1 MKMNNKK
8 KVLIID
14 DDPDFVIMTKE
25 LLSHGGYEVYTAGS
39 GDEGLEKVRNI
50 ALDLILLDIIMPV
63 KDGLEVLYELRNNFP
78 DIGEIP
84 VIMIT
89 GKKEMESVFQ
99 ARGFGASDYIV
110 KPFNAKEL
118 LEIVAKYIGT

>member
-1 MKMNNKK
+1 MDNKK

-14 DDPDFVIMTKE
+14 DDPDFVAMTKE

-39 GDEGLEKVRNI
+39 GDEGLGKVRNI
-50 ALDLILLDIIMPV
+50 ALDLILLDIIMPE
-63 KDGLEVLYELRNNFP
+63 KDGLEVLYELRNKFP
-78 DIGEIP
+78 DVGEIP
-84 VIMIT
+84 VIMVT

-99 ARGFGASDYIV
+99 ARGFGASGYIV
-110 KPFNAKEL
+110 KPFSAKEL